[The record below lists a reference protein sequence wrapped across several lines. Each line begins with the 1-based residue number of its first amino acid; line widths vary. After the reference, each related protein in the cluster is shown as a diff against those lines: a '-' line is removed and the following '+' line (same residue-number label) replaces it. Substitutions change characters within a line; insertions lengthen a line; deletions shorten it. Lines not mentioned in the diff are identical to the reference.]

1 MISTVLNP
9 SEAVRVNT
17 VLVAAGTGGI
27 KVGFPV
33 ELGNIEVGVGPGASP
48 VVVAILLEGP
58 KLDEL
63 V

>member
-1 MISTVLNP
+1 VISAVLNP
-9 SEAVRVNT
+9 SEAVIVNT
-17 VLVAAGTGGI
+17 VLVATGGI
-27 KVGFPV
+27 KVGLPV

-48 VVVAILLEGP
+48 VAVAILLEGP